1 MSTKRMPP
9 ARPVKHEEA
18 PNKKAILWIGGIALL
33 LIITIS
39 VLLIVNG

>member
-1 MSTKRMPP
+1 MTTKRIPP

-18 PNKKAILWIGGIALL
+18 PNKKAMFWIGGIVLV
-33 LIITIS
+33 LIITLS

>member
-1 MSTKRMPP
+1 MATKRIPP
-9 ARPVKHEEA
+9 TRPVKQEEA
-18 PNKKAILWIGGIALL
+18 PNKKVMYWIGGIVLL